1 MEDDKKIIPK
11 KDKKI
16 KKDKK
21 KIKKSSKKRSK
32 KQTIK
37 TVGTTLQTSFKPT
50 ESGGRL
56 SETQPFGAGGLGGF
70 LSALG
75 IVPKFQKMGGSTGF
89 ALPSG
94 PTNIVETYKQPVA
107 PKLQDKTVT
116 YKEISPEEDQKREDA
131 IFRKLDKGLIKMSKE
146 DLRNHIYQ
154 YFGGGTSRDLD
165 YHIQDAILEYK
176 TKKGMLGA
184 IARYAN
190 MGFGNINVDQLISF
204 KPSAPVET
212 SESVD
217 LETVNVVTEPAE
229 PAEVGGEDMN
239 ALGMPDL
246 GGDEE
251 ED

>member
-21 KIKKSSKKRSK
+21 KSKKSSKKRSK

-37 TVGTTLQTSFKPT
+37 TVGTQQTSFKPT

-94 PTNIVETYKQPVA
+94 PANIVETYKQPVA
-107 PKLQDKTVT
+107 PKLQDKTIT
-116 YKEISPEEDQKREDA
+116 YKEETPEQTLKREEG
-131 IFRKLDKGLIKMSKE
+131 IFKKLEKGLNKMSKE
-146 DLRNHIYQ
+146 ELRNHIYQ
-154 YFGGGTSRDLD
+154 YFGGSTSRDLD
-165 YHIQDAILEYK
+165 YIVQDAILEYK

-184 IARYAN
+184 IARYAAD
-190 MGFGNINVDQLISF
+190 GFGNINVDQLISF

-212 SESVD
+212 NESVD

-239 ALGMPDL
+239 GLGSPDL
-246 GGDEE
+246 GVMDEE